1 MNKPNYLYGII
12 GLLAGIIIGYI
23 GTDSINQTNR
33 PAATAGGAAAT
44 SNTLPPDHPP
54 TGATGAT
61 GATGDSSGATGSGAN
76 GGPQAE
82 VMAVIER
89 ARKEPGNFEAQMQA
103 ADLFR
108 QINRLD
114 GALEF
119 YERAFKSRPKDF
131 KLLVALG
138 DTNFEL
144 KRYEEAERWYQSAS
158 KQNPNDATVRN
169 DLGLS
174 FYLRSPRDLDRA
186 IAAYRD
192 ALKIDPRYEKSLQN
206 LTQALIDKGEKGAA
220 GETLKRL
227 EEVNP
232 NNTALAPLR
241 SQLQQ

>member
-12 GLLAGIIIGYI
+12 GLLAGLIIGYI
-23 GTDSINQTNR
+23 GTNYINQTYR
-33 PAATAGGAAAT
+33 PSATAGGPAAA
-44 SNTLPPDHPP
+44 SDELPPNHPP
-54 TGATGAT
+54 TEAT
-61 GATGDSSGATGSGAN
+61 GATGDSSGATGGASN

-82 VMAVIER
+82 VMDAIGR
-89 ARKEPGNFEAQMQA
+89 ARKEPSNFEAQMQA
-103 ADLFR
+103 ADMFK
-108 QINRLD
+108 QIKRFD

-119 YERAFKSRPKDF
+119 YERALKTRPKDF

-144 KRYEEAERWYQSAS
+144 SRYEEAERWYQSAL

-174 FYLRSPRDLDRA
+174 FYLRSPRDLDGA

-206 LTQALIDKGEKGAA
+206 LTQALIEKGEKAAA
-220 GETLKRL
+220 GGTLKRL

-232 NNTALAPLR
+232 NNTAIAQLR
-241 SQLQQ
+241 SQLQ

>member
-12 GLLAGIIIGYI
+12 GLLAGLIIGYI
-23 GTDSINQTNR
+23 GTNYINQTYR
-33 PAATAGGAAAT
+33 PAATGGGPTEA
-44 SNTLPPDHPP
+44 SNALPPDHPP
-54 TGATGAT
+54 TGASGAT
-61 GATGDSSGATGSGAN
+61 GASGDSSGATGGASN

-82 VMAVIER
+82 VMDTIGR
-89 ARKEPGNFEAQMQA
+89 ARKEPSNFEAQMQA
-103 ADLFR
+103 ADMFK
-108 QINRLD
+108 QIKRFD

-119 YERAFKSRPKDF
+119 YERAFKARPKDF

-144 KRYEEAERWYQSAS
+144 RRYEEAERWYQSAL

-174 FYLRSPRDLDRA
+174 FYLRSPRDLDEA

-206 LTQALIDKGEKGAA
+206 LTQALIEKGEKAAA

-227 EEVNP
+227 GEVNP
-232 NNTALAPLR
+232 NNTAIAQLR
-241 SQLQQ
+241 SQLQ

>member
-1 MNKPNYLYGII
+1 L
-12 GLLAGIIIGYI
+12 
-23 GTDSINQTNR
+23 
-33 PAATAGGAAAT
+33 
-44 SNTLPPDHPP
+44 
-54 TGATGAT
+54 
-61 GATGDSSGATGSGAN
+61 
-76 GGPQAE
+76 
-82 VMAVIER
+82 
-89 ARKEPGNFEAQMQA
+89 
-103 ADLFR
+103 
-108 QINRLD
+108 
-114 GALEF
+114 
-119 YERAFKSRPKDF
+119 
-131 KLLVALG
+131 
-138 DTNFEL
+138 
-144 KRYEEAERWYQSAS
+144 

-192 ALKIDPRYEKSLQN
+192 SLKVDPRYEKAMQN

>member
-12 GLLAGIIIGYI
+12 GLLAGLIIGYI
-23 GTDSINQTNR
+23 GTTTINQTYR
-33 PAATAGGAAAT
+33 PAATAGDQAAAT
-44 SNTLPPDHPP
+44 SELPPDHPQ
-54 TGATGAT
+54 T
-61 GATGDSSGATGSGAN
+61 GATGDSSGATGGASN
-76 GGPQAE
+76 GGGPQAE
-82 VMAVIER
+82 VMDAIGR
-89 ARKEPGNFEAQMQA
+89 ARKEPSNFEAQMQA
-103 ADLFR
+103 ADMFK
-108 QINRLD
+108 QIKRFD

-119 YERAFKSRPKDF
+119 YERALKTRPKDF

-144 KRYEEAERWYQSAS
+144 SRYEEAERWYQSAL

-174 FYLRSPRDLDRA
+174 FYLRSPRDLDGA

-206 LTQALIDKGEKGAA
+206 LTQALIEKGEKAAA

-227 EEVNP
+227 EEVSP
-232 NNTALAPLR
+232 DNTAIAPLR
-241 SQLQQ
+241 SQLQ

>member
-12 GLLAGIIIGYI
+12 GLLAGILIGYI
-23 GTDSINQTNR
+23 GTDSINKTNR
-33 PAATAGGAAAT
+33 PATTGGGPAAT

-61 GATGDSSGATGSGAN
+61 GDSSGATGSGSNA
-76 GGPQAE
+76 GPQAE

-108 QINRLD
+108 QIDRFD

-119 YERAFKSRPKDF
+119 YESAFKTRPKDF

-144 KRYEEAERWYQSAS
+144 KRFEEAERWYQSAV

-186 IAAYRD
+186 ITAYRE
-192 ALKIDPRYEKSLQN
+192 ALKIDSRYEKSLQN

-220 GETLKRL
+220 GETLMRL

-232 NNTALAPLR
+232 NNKALAPLR